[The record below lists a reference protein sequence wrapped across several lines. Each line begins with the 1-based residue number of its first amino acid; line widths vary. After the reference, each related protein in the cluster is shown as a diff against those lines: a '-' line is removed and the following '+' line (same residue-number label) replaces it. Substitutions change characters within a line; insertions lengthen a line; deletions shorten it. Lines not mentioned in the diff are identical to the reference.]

1 MKNQRRNRLIALILS
16 ALAATAGLFGRWA
29 EIAPEVEFITV
40 KGESIRLS
48 DLRGRPVL
56 VTFWASDCRSC
67 IEEIPDLAALYRD
80 YSAWGFETIAVAMA
94 YDPPNRVLE
103 TAKARQIPYKVALD
117 PSGRLAEA
125 FGRVQQVP
133 NTLLIAQDG
142 RIILRKLGRIR
153 IEELRTAIERLL
165 GRI

>member
-1 MKNQRRNRLIALILS
+1 MRKV
-16 ALAATAGLFGRWA
+16 G
-29 EIAPEVEFITV
+29 
-40 KGESIRLS
+40 
-48 DLRGRPVL
+48 
-56 VTFWASDCRSC
+56 
-67 IEEIPDLAALYRD
+67 
-80 YSAWGFETIAVAMA
+80 
-94 YDPPNRVLE
+94 
-103 TAKARQIPYKVALD
+103 YKVALD